1 MKKILVVLFLAGI
14 SLAQTNPPSPYGAI
28 PSKQQLDWHQIEF
41 YAFIHFN
48 MDTFTGKEWGEGT
61 ESPDLFNPTQL
72 NCRQWART
80 VKEAGMKGIILT
92 AKHHDGFCLWPS
104 NYSTH
109 TVRESKWKNGRGD
122 VLKELAKA
130 CREYG
135 LKLGIYVSPWDRNH
149 PTYGTDEYNKTFIN
163 TLTEVLTNYGDV
175 FEVWFDGANGEG
187 PNGKKQTYDW
197 NAFFSLVKK
206 LQPNSLIFGPVGSD
220 IRWVGNEDG
229 YANETNW
236 ATMNKEMTESS
247 AGLKLLNT
255 GFEGGNFWR
264 PSEVDVSI
272 RPGWYYHENQ
282 DNKVKS
288 LNKLVDIY
296 FASVGRGS
304 NLLLNLPPDKR
315 GLIHEN
321 DVKALKELRKYL
333 NECFKT
339 NLALNAKATAT
350 NTRGNSAK
358 YSPSLAIDKNK
369 NSYWAADDN
378 VAKASLE
385 INFKKQ
391 VKFNCVELQEYI
403 ALGQRVKS
411 FSVEAFVDG
420 VWKELAKGT
429 TIGYKRLIRFP
440 EAGTGKIRINIL
452 DAKAS
457 PVISNIAVYKIPE
470 LVVMPSIK
478 RSKSG
483 IVSIK
488 TESPQSL
495 IYYTTDGREPDA
507 KSVLYKGPFELKN
520 IGVVKAKAF
529 SSDLLKS
536 SNTALAEFGISKEK
550 WKVISIS
557 DEHKELKGEYAIDD
571 DPSTFWHTH
580 WSGDYKK
587 HPHEIVIDF
596 GEDLSLKGFTL
607 LPRQDGN
614 NSGNITLYDLYLS
627 RDNSVWEKVISDSRF
642 GNIVN
647 NPILQTVPFNKTINA
662 RYFKLVS
669 KGDANNNGWV
679 NCAEI
684 GVLKISL
691 K

>member
-1 MKKILVVLFLAGI
+1 MKNLFLLFFI
-14 SLAQTNPPSPYGAI
+14 SSLALFAQTNPPPPFGAV
-28 PSKQQLDWHQIEF
+28 PSKQQVDWHKMEF

-72 NCRQWART
+72 DCRQWARV
-80 VKEAGMKGIILT
+80 VKDAGMKGIILT

-109 TVRESKWKNGRGD
+109 TVRESKWKNGKGD
-122 VLKELAKA
+122 VLKELAQA
-130 CREYG
+130 CKEYG

-149 PTYGTDEYNKTFIN
+149 PTYGSDEYNKTFIN

-197 NAFFSLVKK
+197 NAFFALVKK
-206 LQPNSLIFGPVGSD
+206 LQPNSLIFGPIGSD

-236 ATMNKEMTESS
+236 ATMDKDMTESS

-255 GFEGGNFWR
+255 GYEGGNTWR
-264 PSEVDVSI
+264 PSEVDVSV

-282 DNKVKS
+282 DSKVKS

-315 GLIHEN
+315 GLINEN
-321 DVKALKELRKYL
+321 DIKALKDFRKYL

-339 NLALNAKATAT
+339 NLALNAKASAS
-350 NTRGNSAK
+350 NTRDNSAK
-358 YSPSLAIDKNK
+358 YSPSLAVDGKPGT
-369 NSYWAADDN
+369 YWAADDN
-378 VAKASLE
+378 VKTASVE
-385 INFKKQ
+385 INFRKETIL
-391 VKFNCVELQEYI
+391 NCIELQEYI
-403 ALGQRVKS
+403 PLGQRVKS
-411 FSVEAFVDG
+411 FSVEAYSNNT
-420 VWKELAKGT
+420 WKEIARGT
-429 TIGYKRLIRFP
+429 TIGYKKLLRFP
-440 EAGTGKIRINIL
+440 QIKTSALRVNIL

-457 PVISNIAVYKIPE
+457 PVISNIAAYKIPE
-470 LVVMPSIK
+470 LISQPDIK
-478 RSKSG
+478 RSKKG
-483 IVSIK
+483 VVSM
-488 TESPQSL
+488 TSESPQL
-495 IYYTTDGREPDA
+495 KIYYTTNGKEPDS
-507 KSVLYKGPFELKN
+507 KSSLYSAPFEMKTP
-520 IGVVKAKAF
+520 GVVKAKAF
-529 SSDLLKS
+529 TGDMKNSSK
-536 SNTALAEFGISKEK
+536 TVTAEFGISKEK
-550 WKVISIS
+550 WKIVSVS
-557 DEHKELKGEYAIDD
+557 DEHPQLKGELAIDD

-596 GEDLSLKGFTL
+596 GEELILKGFTY

-627 RDNSVWEKVISDSRF
+627 SDNVSWNKIIPDGRF

-647 NPILQTVPFNKTINA
+647 NPILQTVPFGRTEKA
-662 RYFKLVS
+662 RYLKIIT

-679 NCAEI
+679 NAAEI
-684 GVLKISL
+684 SITGQ
-691 K
+691 